1 MSFPDH
7 NSPYNFILS
16 KPSKKNF
23 AIKLNTEFMRKNFML
38 VYLVLSYYEIQL
50 NIFCRDKVK
59 EDILFNAY
67 LKDKKKSRN
76 HATTSR
82 RWNK

>member
-1 MSFPDH
+1 
-7 NSPYNFILS
+7 
-16 KPSKKNF
+16 
-23 AIKLNTEFMRKNFML
+23 ML

-67 LKDKKKSRN
+67 LNSKKKVE
-76 HATTSR
+76 TTPPQVEDETSR
-82 RWNK
+82 KI